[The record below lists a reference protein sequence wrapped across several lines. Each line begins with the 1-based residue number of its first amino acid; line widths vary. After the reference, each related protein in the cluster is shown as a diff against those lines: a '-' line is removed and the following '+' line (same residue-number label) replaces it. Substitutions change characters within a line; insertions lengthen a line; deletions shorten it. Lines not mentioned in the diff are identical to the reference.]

1 MARKND
7 RYITGLDIGT
17 HKVCAIIAEAMD
29 DRRLNVV
36 GAAHT
41 ESKGVRKGVVINL
54 DATVESIKKV
64 IEQAELMAGVEVQ
77 QASVSIAGTHIKS
90 VNSRGVIAVS
100 ARNRVIE
107 KEDIRRVIDA
117 AKAVTIP
124 PDRQILHVLAQEYVV
139 DDQEGIG
146 DPSGMSGARLEANV
160 HVVTASSTS
169 TQNTISCLHRA
180 GLEVESTVLAQLAAA
195 EACVTHDEKEL
206 GVAVVDIGSGTVDI
220 AIFEKG
226 SLWHTAVLPIGGEH
240 FTNDVAV
247 ALRTGVTEA
256 ERVKKKHGCALVSLV
271 PEEDMIEVQSVG
283 TKKARIMGRQLLAEV
298 LQART
303 EEVCQLV
310 LAEIRKSGFDQSLN
324 GGIVLTGGGAM
335 LEGMVE
341 IGEQIFDLPVRL
353 GTPSGITGLV
363 DVVSSPAHA
372 TAVGLVLR
380 SHRARLGEGRL
391 LQEMRATGTFGKL
404 TGRIKDMFSGLF

>member
-117 AKAVTIP
+117 AKAVSIP

-146 DPSGMSGARLEANV
+146 DPSGMSGARLEVNV

-195 EACVTHDEKEL
+195 EACVTQD
-206 GVAVVDIGSGTVDI
+206 DI

-391 LQEMRATGTFGKL
+391 LQEMRGTGTFGKL

>member
-1 MARKND
+1 
-7 RYITGLDIGT
+7 
-17 HKVCAIIAEAMD
+17 
-29 DRRLNVV
+29 
-36 GAAHT
+36 
-41 ESKGVRKGVVINL
+41 
-54 DATVESIKKV
+54 
-64 IEQAELMAGVEVQ
+64 
-77 QASVSIAGTHIKS
+77 
-90 VNSRGVIAVS
+90 
-100 ARNRVIE
+100 
-107 KEDIRRVIDA
+107 
-117 AKAVTIP
+117 
-124 PDRQILHVLAQEYVV
+124 
-139 DDQEGIG
+139 
-146 DPSGMSGARLEANV
+146 MSGARLEANV

-195 EACVTHDEKEL
+195 EACVTQDEKEL

-353 GTPSGITGLV
+353 GAPSGITGLV

-391 LQEMRATGTFGKL
+391 LQEMRGTGTFGKL